1 MRLFCIYKG
10 IKGFV
15 SVYNLIMKYENGLI
29 DDSVKRKLKILSFFE
44 KYGLK
49 PTIDAFGVSKSTI
62 YRWRKILR
70 DNNGRI
76 EALKD
81 KSRAPKRRRKRNIDI
96 RVIDFIVDIR
106 KRYGRIGKEKIKVL
120 LDEYCKE
127 NGIKTVSS
135 STIGR
140 IIKDRNLFFY
150 HKEYTHFGKEKKRKM
165 KKKLRRGGYRPKNPG
180 DLIQIDSIVIF
191 TDGIRRYIV
200 TAVDVKG
207 RFAFAYAYK
216 RLSSKTSMDF
226 MKKLKEVVPFPITHI
241 QTDNG
246 SEFHGYFRDYLEKER
261 ITHFFTYPKRPIMNS
276 YIERFNRTLK
286 EEFVNEAY
294 DDLIFDIDEFN
305 RKLMEYLIFYNTKRP
320 HTSLNY
326 KSPLRYIIDKF
337 GFSNMLWTYTNS

>member
-15 SVYNLIMKYENGLI
+15 SLYNLIMKYENGLI

-44 KYGLK
+44 RYGLK

-70 DNNGRI
+70 ESNGGI

-150 HKEYTHFGKEKKRKM
+150 HKEYTHFGKKKRKM
-165 KKKLRRGGYRPKNPG
+165 KKKLRRCGYRPKNPG
-180 DLIQIDSIVIF
+180 DLIQIDS
-191 TDGIRRYIV
+191 
-200 TAVDVKG
+200 
-207 RFAFAYAYK
+207 
-216 RLSSKTSMDF
+216 M
-226 MKKLKEVVPFPITHI
+226 
-241 QTDNG
+241 
-246 SEFHGYFRDYLEKER
+246 
-261 ITHFFTYPKRPIMNS
+261 
-276 YIERFNRTLK
+276 
-286 EEFVNEAY
+286 
-294 DDLIFDIDEFN
+294 
-305 RKLMEYLIFYNTKRP
+305 
-320 HTSLNY
+320 
-326 KSPLRYIIDKF
+326 
-337 GFSNMLWTYTNS
+337 

>member
-1 MRLFCIYKG
+1 
-10 IKGFV
+10 
-15 SVYNLIMKYENGLI
+15 
-29 DDSVKRKLKILSFFE
+29 
-44 KYGLK
+44 
-49 PTIDAFGVSKSTI
+49 
-62 YRWRKILR
+62 
-70 DNNGRI
+70 
-76 EALKD
+76 
-81 KSRAPKRRRKRNIDI
+81 
-96 RVIDFIVDIR
+96 VDIR

-140 IIKDRNLFFY
+140 TIKDRNLFFY

-165 KKKLRRGGYRPKNPG
+165 KKKLRRGGYRPKIPG

-191 TDGIRRYIV
+191 MDGIRRYIV

-246 SEFHGYFRDYLEKER
+246 SEFHGYFRDYLEKEG

-286 EEFVNEAY
+286 EEFANEAY

-305 RKLMEYLIFYNTKRP
+305 RKLMEYLIFYNTERP

-326 KSPLRYIIDKF
+326 KSPLRYIIDEF
-337 GFSNMLWTYTNS
+337 GFSNMLWTYTLSFLYFLDVI